1 MRFVH
6 DQLLLIVSR
15 PTRLLECLEIDTE
28 EFYQLL
34 EAAEGQARGDHL
46 LHQYIITELGPDS
59 DPLAAL
65 EQDLSLFECESQGPR
80 HISTPRASDLNSDVL
95 SGLGSNTSAHQEG
108 MCRIISVCAHTKRK
122 LDIFVVKDLSGV

>member
-15 PTRLLECLEIDTE
+15 PTRLLECLKIDTE

-34 EAAEGQARGDHL
+34 EATEGQDRGDYL
-46 LHQYIITELGPDS
+46 LQYIITELGLDS

-65 EQDLSLFECESQGPR
+65 EQDLSLFERESQGPR
-80 HISTPRASDLNSDVL
+80 HSSTPPELVIL
-95 SGLGSNTSAHQEG
+95 TSMFCPAWV
-108 MCRIISVCAHTKRK
+108 RSP
-122 LDIFVVKDLSGV
+122 L